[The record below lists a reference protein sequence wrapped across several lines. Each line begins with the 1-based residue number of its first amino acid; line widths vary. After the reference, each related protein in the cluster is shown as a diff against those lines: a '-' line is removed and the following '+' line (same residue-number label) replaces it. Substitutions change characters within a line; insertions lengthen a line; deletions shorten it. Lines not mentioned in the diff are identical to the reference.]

1 MLYFEFFWSGLD
13 LIVSLFPAER
23 AGCVVI
29 LISNHFR
36 NIPVAIAAKADDGI
50 DVGSSQK

>member
-1 MLYFEFFWSGLD
+1 MLYFEFLEWIRSHSLS
-13 LIVSLFPAER
+13 VSCKN
-23 AGCVVI
+23 AGCVVM

-36 NIPVAIAAKADDGI
+36 NILVAIAAKADDGI